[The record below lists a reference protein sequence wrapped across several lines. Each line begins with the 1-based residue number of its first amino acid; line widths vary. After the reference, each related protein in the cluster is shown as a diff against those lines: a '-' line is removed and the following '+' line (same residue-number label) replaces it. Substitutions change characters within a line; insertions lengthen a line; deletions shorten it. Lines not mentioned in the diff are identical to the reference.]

1 MIMRGLLYKMLCGL
15 MIAVLSLA
23 VSTPA
28 KAQERLKDQSTPE
41 DIEKLVRIALLQG
54 SGNFALSEYTHVQK
68 LKVTEA
74 DKKGIVKAKLS
85 TVKEAFVPSRMKKG
99 QRVRWVYVLIEKD
112 GKPVPAA
119 DIEKARLKAGEQ
131 LAKDEAEIQKRP
143 LAAEEQA
150 NQDKLP
156 PPRGI
161 YFSISTTGMFSSGTS
176 FSVRG
181 LMMFCTFS
189 NPRYETVN
197 GRQMVLLDFTPQPDA
212 KWSGEESYKANL
224 VGRAWFD
231 LEEIMLAKL
240 EGWPVGQARPD
251 QPYVFYESLR
261 TPDGQWLP
269 RVIAINGDQ
278 RKDFFKRDLSN
289 IAVEFTD
296 YQRFGAEV
304 KDVQMKEP
312 VKP

>member
-1 MIMRGLLYKMLCGL
+1 MILRGTLCVLMTSLL
-15 MIAVLSLA
+15 ALA
-23 VSTPA
+23 A
-28 KAQERLKDQSTPE
+28 AAQTKSVEQSTPE
-41 DIEKLVRIALLQG
+41 EIEQFVRHALLQG

-68 LKVTEA
+68 LKVSEA
-74 DKKGIVKAKLS
+74 DKKGQIKEKLS

-119 DIEKARLKAGEQ
+119 DLEKARLKAGEQ
-131 LAKDEAEIQKRP
+131 LAKDEEELQKRP
-143 LAAEEQA
+143 PAAEEQA
-150 NQDKLP
+150 RDARLP
-156 PPRGI
+156 TPRGI
-161 YFSISTTGMFSSGTS
+161 YFSISTNGMFSSGTS

-181 LMMFCTFS
+181 IMAFCTFS

-197 GRQMVLLDFTPQPDA
+197 GRPMVLLDFAPQPET

-240 EGWPVGQARPD
+240 EGWPAGQARPD
-251 QPYVFYESLR
+251 KPYVFYESLR

-269 RVIAINGDQ
+269 RVITINGDQ
-278 RKDFFKRDLSN
+278 RKDFFKRDLNN
-289 IAVEFTD
+289 INVEFAD

-304 KDVQMKEP
+304 KDVQIKDP
-312 VKP
+312 TKPQ

>member
-1 MIMRGLLYKMLCGL
+1 MILRRMLCAL
-15 MIAVLSLA
+15 LIACFANAANAQVKLA
-23 VSTPA
+23 DQPTPA
-28 KAQERLKDQSTPE
+28 E
-41 DIEKLVRIALLQG
+41 IEKFVRLALLQG
-54 SGNFALSEYTHVQK
+54 SGNFALSEYTHRQK

-74 DKKGIVKAKLS
+74 DKQGQLKEKLS
-85 TVKEAFVPSRMKKG
+85 TVKEAFVPSRLLKG

-119 DIEKARLKAGEQ
+119 DIEKERIKAGER
-131 LAKDEAEIQKRP
+131 LVKDEAEIQKRP
-143 LAAEEQA
+143 PSAEEQA
-150 NQDKLP
+150 HQDKLP

-161 YFSISTTGMFSSGTS
+161 YFSISTNGMFSSGTS
-176 FSVRG
+176 FNVRG

-189 NPRYETVN
+189 NPRYETIN
-197 GRQMVLLDFTPQPDA
+197 GRQMVLLDFAPKPDA
-212 KWSGEESYKANL
+212 QWSAEESYKANL

-240 EGWPVGQARPD
+240 EGWPAGQARPD
-251 QPYVFYESLR
+251 KPYVFYESQR

-269 RVIAINGDQ
+269 RVIAMYGDQ

-289 IAVEFTD
+289 IVVEFSD

-312 VKP
+312 IKPQ